1 MRKAISAA
9 LFLLL
14 SPILVAQQAMNNAS
28 VIQLVKA
35 KLSDDLIVTTINAS
49 PGTYDTSAAGIIA
62 LKNAGASDKVVSA
75 IVLKASGASAAAPA
89 AAASPVGAGNS
100 AFGNATAGA
109 DPSGIPPGV
118 DSVGVYYLDQT
129 AGTWQEAPVE
139 VVNFKTSG
147 ALKHIASVGIVK
159 GDMNG
164 MIGGNRSRLTLKMPA
179 SFIFYVPEGRAPGE
193 YQLLRLHVNTDSR
206 EFRSETGGVVHESG
220 GATRDTVD
228 YVPKKIAPRVYQITL
243 GPEVG
248 KGEYGFLPPSD
259 AVSGN
264 NMASSG
270 KIYSFALVQ

>member
-1 MRKAISAA
+1 MPAVAA
-9 LFLLL
+9 E
-14 SPILVAQQAMNNAS
+14 
-28 VIQLVKA
+28 
-35 KLSDDLIVTTINAS
+35 
-49 PGTYDTSAAGIIA
+49 
-62 LKNAGASDKVVSA
+62 
-75 IVLKASGASAAAPA
+75 
-89 AAASPVGAGNS
+89 
-100 AFGNATAGA
+100 
-109 DPSGIPPGV
+109 PSGIPAGI

-164 MIGGNRSRLTLKMPA
+164 MVNGNRGRPILKMPA

-193 YQLLRLHVNTDSR
+193 YQLLRLRVNPTSR
-206 EFRSETGGVVHESG
+206 EFRSETGGAVHASG
-220 GATRDTVD
+220 GAARDTVD

-259 AVSGN
+259 AMSGN

-270 KIYSFALVQ
+270 KIYSFSLVQ

>member
-1 MRKAISAA
+1 MRKIIHSA
-9 LFLLL
+9 LLL
-14 SPILVAQQAMNNAS
+14 LFFPMLNAQQAMNNAS

-49 PGTYDTSAAGIIA
+49 PGTYDTSAAGIIS

-75 IVLKASGASAAAPA
+75 IVLKASGASTGAPA
-89 AAASPVGAGNS
+89 AGTAVGVGNS
-100 AFGNATAGA
+100 TFGNTAPGA
-109 DPSGIPPGV
+109 DPSGIPPGI
-118 DSVGVYYLDQT
+118 DSVGVYYLDQN

-193 YQLLRLHVNTDSR
+193 YQLLRLHVNTSSR

-220 GATRDTVD
+220 GAGRDMVD
-228 YVPKKIAPRVYQITL
+228 YVSKKIAPRVYQITL

-259 AVSGN
+259 SVSGN

-270 KIYSFALVQ
+270 KIYSFSLVQ